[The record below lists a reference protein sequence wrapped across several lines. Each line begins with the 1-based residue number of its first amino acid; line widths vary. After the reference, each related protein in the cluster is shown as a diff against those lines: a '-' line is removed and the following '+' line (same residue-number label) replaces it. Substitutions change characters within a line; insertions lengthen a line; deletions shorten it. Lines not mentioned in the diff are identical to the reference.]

1 MLKRFLILFFILML
15 CHLSSPAEDLVQEK
29 YEIKGRVEYDDNLIE
44 TIYLDADVE
53 KPEVNIP
60 QLKLTLPAGVM
71 NITSNT
77 NSSKSALA
85 RSMVNRGSLG
95 DILPLNASVVAGN
108 VGVAVNA
115 VHI

>member
-1 MLKRFLILFFILML
+1 MKKNILILMFVLT
-15 CHLSSPAEDLVQEK
+15 LSGLLSVPAEELVQEK
-29 YEIKGRVEYDDNLIE
+29 LKINGRVEYDDNLIE

-77 NSSKSALA
+77 NSSKTSTASPSE
-85 RSMVNRGSLG
+85 RC
-95 DILPLNASVVAGN
+95 LPPNTRIWSSR
-108 VGVAVNA
+108 
-115 VHI
+115 